1 MSDEMLDN
9 PIWHALTGPHRP
21 FAIGSGSARQYP
33 RDMAPF
39 AGLRDGSSKAY
50 ADLAGALPV
59 GTEARLFRLTDEPL
73 PEGWEKLD
81 AFPMLQM
88 VARRMPDAAK
98 ANDAKPAILSPS
110 DIGAMLGLV
119 DVAKPGPFG
128 PRTCELG
135 RYIGIRQDGT
145 LVAMAGERLRLPGYV
160 ELSGITTHPQARG
173 RGLASTLTRSLMR
186 AAFERGEV
194 PFLHVRIGNPAI
206 ALYQRLGFEIRRE
219 IWVLWR
225 KPTKWQCRLR

>member
-1 MSDEMLDN
+1 MNEEMLDN
-9 PIWHALTGPHRP
+9 PVWHALTGPHRP

-39 AGLRDGSSKAY
+39 SGLRDGSSKAY
-50 ADLAGALPV
+50 ADLARDLPA
-59 GTEARLFRLTDEPL
+59 GTEARLFRLMDEPL

-88 VARRMPDAAK
+88 VARRMPEAAK
-98 ANDAKPAILSPS
+98 ADEAKPAVLSS
-110 DIGAMLGLV
+110 NDTSAMLGLV

-135 RYIGIRQDGT
+135 RYLGIRQDGN

-160 ELSGITTHPQARG
+160 ELSGIATHPRARG
-173 RGLASTLTRSLMR
+173 RGLASILTRSLMR
-186 AAFERGEV
+186 AAFDRGEV
-194 PFLHVRIGNPAI
+194 PLLHVRIGNPAI

-225 KPTKWQCRLR
+225 RPHSDAH

>member
-1 MSDEMLDN
+1 MSEEVLDN
-9 PIWHALTGPHRP
+9 PVWHALIGPHRP

-50 ADLAGALPV
+50 ADLARDLPV
-59 GTEARLFRLTDEPL
+59 GKEARLFRLTDEPL

-98 ANDAKPAILSPS
+98 ADEARPAILSPNAT
-110 DIGAMLGLV
+110 GAMLGLV

-135 RYIGIRQDGT
+135 RYLGIRQDGN

-160 ELSGITTHPQARG
+160 ELSGIATHPYARG
-173 RGLASTLTRSLMR
+173 HGLASILTRSLMR
-186 AAFERGEV
+186 AAFERREV
-194 PFLHVRIGNPAI
+194 PFLHVRVGNPAI
-206 ALYQRLGFEIRRE
+206 PLYQRLGFEIRCE

-225 KPTKWQCRLR
+225 KPHGDAD

>member
-1 MSDEMLDN
+1 MSEEMLDN
-9 PIWHALTGPHRP
+9 PIWHALIGPHRP

-39 AGLRDGSSKAY
+39 AGLRDGSSKSY
-50 ADLAGALPV
+50 ADLARDLPV
-59 GTEARLFRLTDEPL
+59 GKEARLFRLTDEPL

-98 ANDAKPAILSPS
+98 ADEARPAILSPN
-110 DIGAMLGLV
+110 DTGAMLGLV

-128 PRTCELG
+128 PRACELG
-135 RYIGIRQDGT
+135 RYLGIRQDGN

-160 ELSGITTHPQARG
+160 ELSGIATHPHARG
-173 RGLASTLTRSLMR
+173 HGLASILTRSLMR

-194 PFLHVRIGNPAI
+194 SFLHVRIGNPAI
-206 ALYQRLGFEIRRE
+206 TLYQRLGFEIRCE

-225 KPTKWQCRLR
+225 KPHGDAD